1 MKLNTPVMQSTTP
14 LSDTQSCR
22 VRAWSRCMVIGV
34 LFLLMATSARIIWL
48 KVVPDARLM
57 AAAGS
62 HRSDAREPAE
72 RGQIVDRR
80 GRVLAASLM
89 ARRVYVDPA
98 FIWDSGWE
106 RVRKAN
112 KNDPTSTATANPFR
126 DVSLALGSIL
136 NIPAAKLQ
144 AILQKRSDDRYVML
158 AEGLT
163 DPQVEELRQL
173 HLPGVGVESYP
184 ERTYPAGNI
193 ASQVVGRVGAERVG
207 QSGEELHHE
216 QAMQGVDGNLG
227 FLRDVQRRPLWIDE
241 KDYRPSKNGGDV
253 RLSLDLVVQEIAE
266 RNLQK
271 AVKEFNTGGG
281 RCVVMDVD
289 TGDILAIADILN
301 PRHGWHEVTTDP
313 ARSIHASLGRNR
325 NVTDPY
331 EPGSTFK
338 PFVWAMATELGKYK
352 PESIVNLPHGPYVT
366 SFGRTIRDV
375 KYYGPV
381 TWKMVLIKSLN
392 GGMASAA
399 EKMTFGQMQQMLD
412 RFGFGHKSGVGIPGE
427 SEGLVT
433 SPKNW
438 SKYTQTSVC
447 MGHEIGVTTVQ
458 MVQAFSA
465 FCRDGTMIP
474 ARLTLGEDGS
484 EQSFPSPAH
493 RVLPEAIALEAR
505 EAMEGVVTE
514 GTGRKAQ
521 SEHYRMFGKSG
532 TAQLPK
538 PKGQGKG
545 YYEDRYVSSFIAGAP
560 YKNPRIVCLTVLDD
574 PDKSKGHYGGSVA
587 GPVCRDVIDETLEY
601 MGVAPDQDEKKA
613 QQLATIRKEPTR
625 H

>member
-1 MKLNTPVMQSTTP
+1 MTMQSSAP
-14 LSDTQSCR
+14 LSEAQSSR
-22 VRAWSRCMVIGV
+22 VRVWSRFLVIASV
-34 LFLLMATSARIIWL
+34 TLLLGTVARIVWL
-48 KVVPDARLM
+48 KTVPDERLM

-98 FIWDSGWE
+98 FIYDRGWE

-112 KNDPTSTATANPFR
+112 KSDPTSAATADPFR
-126 DVSLALGSIL
+126 DVSLALSSIL
-136 NIPAAKLQ
+136 DMPVSKLEST
-144 AILQKRSDDRYVML
+144 LKNRSDDRYLVL
-158 AEGLT
+158 ADGLSNE
-163 DPQVEELRQL
+163 QVDEIRRL
-173 HLPGVGVESYP
+173 HMPGVGVESYP
-184 ERTYPAGNI
+184 ERTYPAGSI
-193 ASQVVGRVGAERVG
+193 ASQVVGRVGAERAG
-207 QSGEELHHE
+207 QSGAELQHE
-216 QAMQGVDGNLG
+216 QAMQGADGNLG
-227 FLRDVQRRPLWIDE
+227 FLRDVQRRPLWIDD
-241 KDYRPSKNGGDV
+241 KDYKPSKDGEDV

-271 AVKEFNTGGG
+271 AVKEFNAGGG

-289 TGDILAIADILN
+289 TGDILAIADVLN
-301 PRHGWHEVTTDP
+301 PRRGWHEVTTDP
-313 ARSIHASLGRNR
+313 ARSIHPSLGRNR

-338 PFVWAMATELGKYK
+338 PFVWAVATELGKYK
-352 PESIVNLPHGPYVT
+352 SSSIVPLPRGPYVT
-366 SFGRTIRDV
+366 KFGRTIRDV
-375 KYYGPV
+375 KYGGPV
-381 TWKMVLIKSLN
+381 SWKTVLMKSLN

-399 EKMTFGQMQQMLD
+399 EKMTFAQMQD
-412 RFGFGHKSGVGIPGE
+412 GVSRFGFGKKTGVGIPGE
-427 SEGLVT
+427 SEGLLTTPKAWT
-433 SPKNW
+433 S
-438 SKYTQTSVC
+438 YTQTSVC
-447 MGHEIGVTTVQ
+447 MGHEIGVTTMQ
-458 MVQAFSA
+458 MAQAFSA

-474 ARLTLGEDGS
+474 ARLTLGQEGES
-484 EQSFPSPAH
+484 RAFPAPAK

-521 SEHYRMFGKSG
+521 SERYRMFGKSG

-545 YYEDRYVSSFIAGAP
+545 YFEDRYVSSFIAGAP
-560 YKNPRIVCLTVLDD
+560 FKNPRIVCLVVIDD
-574 PDKSKGHYGGSVA
+574 PDKAKGHFGGSIA
-587 GPVCRDVIDETLEY
+587 GPVCRDVVDETLEY
-601 MGVAPDQDEKKA
+601 MGVAPDQDAEKAKM
-613 QQLATIRKEPTR
+613 LEKIRKEPDR